1 MNLDKFEGELRSK
14 LQELQARLERTHKH
28 IFQKSEPVSAN
39 FHEQVTE
46 TESDQLVMTLELE
59 AKNEIARINKALQR
73 IAAGEY
79 LTCALCGEEIGLQRL
94 QAIPYT
100 DRCVG
105 CADK

>member
-14 LQELQARLERTHKH
+14 LQELEERLERTHKH

-73 IAAGEY
+73 IADGEY
-79 LTCALCGEEIGLQRL
+79 LTCAHCGKEIGVQRL

-105 CADK
+105 CAEK